1 MVENKN
7 NEKCVHF
14 CTYIKSISSVL
25 TSCFPSCKS
34 NKSVSMAGQDKLQH
48 LDTEWQELY
57 KRVSHL
63 ENIKHTDTVSVEP
76 VPTNNSNHHI
86 QTYVTDEIKQL
97 FTRIDNIEK
106 KMDEYL
112 VVQKAN
118 ADTMKKLD
126 DKLKKI
132 DEGSWY
138 SVDMNNNSISSNSSR
153 KSTSPV
159 SSVDTDNLSGSS
171 DNLDIQSIDN
181 MDMEITSSDSDTD
194 IIITN

>member
-1 MVENKN
+1 
-7 NEKCVHF
+7 
-14 CTYIKSISSVL
+14 
-25 TSCFPSCKS
+25 
-34 NKSVSMAGQDKLQH
+34 
-48 LDTEWQELY
+48 
-57 KRVSHL
+57 VSHL

-118 ADTMKKLD
+118 VDTMKKLD

-138 SVDMNNNSISSNSSR
+138 SVDMNNNSISSNNSR

-181 MDMEITSSDSDTD
+181 MDMDITSSDSDTD
-194 IIITN
+194 IIITK